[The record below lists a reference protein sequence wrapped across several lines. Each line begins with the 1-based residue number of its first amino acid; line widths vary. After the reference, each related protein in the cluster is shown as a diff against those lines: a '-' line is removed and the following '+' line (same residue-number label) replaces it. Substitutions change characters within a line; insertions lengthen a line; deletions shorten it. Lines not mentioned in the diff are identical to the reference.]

1 MPTDLDNPPTAV
13 FVLMDDEEREPSPD
27 QGLIKWLEATLPSLN
42 WRSHLFFLGRDGGC
56 PDPARLEGLAR
67 AASRY
72 VLNQGL
78 ATVYLHPLVR
88 VDSAETP
95 QLATLDRVLSP
106 AKAYQMMAYHEQG
119 EARLLVLPILA
130 AEDLP
135 AGEVRRL
142 AAFLRAHF
150 AEPSF
155 LFKAKLPAGME
166 SGEDGVGFRAYLDPG
181 QGHAGGAAGQL
192 WVNHLLETLLER
204 VPQPDANLCAPC
216 QRHVVVEER
225 TGDVFACFKQ
235 RERALPCGSTPDA
248 DLPPRELC
256 PACLGR
262 AMLQMG
268 DNLEANGRQREGRQ
282 VYFQLALALAGHE
295 EHALAADLA
304 RRACEL
310 SDEDADRAAAL
321 IHEGL
326 CRLDLGEL
334 EQAEAALVEADEFT
348 DDHAYVSF
356 QRGRV
361 QFVWRDYIEALERFE
376 EALEQGSEKVP
387 HDDMLYEMALC
398 HINIEEYADARKYL
412 LRHQEADSSTVLRF
426 YRGVCDHGEEDYEA
440 ARAHFEESLRLGP
453 APEDL
458 GRVLFYVGACL
469 KELERF
475 DEAIEVLERAVE
487 VDPDDIVNHNLL
499 GFCYYKVKRH
509 QDAVAC
515 FERCVQIDP
524 RSGIDWANLGSNLRD
539 LDRPEEA
546 VAMYEKAVSLDKS
559 IGFAWTNLA
568 KLQNG
573 E

>member
-1 MPTDLDNPPTAV
+1 MSDGEIRIGVIGA
-13 FVLMDDEEREPSPD
+13 
-27 QGLIKWLEATLPSLN
+27 G
-42 WRSHLFFLGRDGGC
+42 GRG
-56 PDPARLEGLAR
+56 GLAR
-67 AASRY
+67 
-72 VLNQGL
+72 L
-78 ATVYLHPLVR
+78 AHRPDEGIRLVAGCD
-88 VDSAETP
+88 V
-95 QLATLDRVLSP
+95 SP
-106 AKAYQMMAYHEQG
+106 A
-119 EARLLVLPILA
+119 AR
-130 AEDLP
+130 D
-135 AGEVRRL
+135 R
-142 AAFLRAHF
+142 
-150 AEPSF
+150 
-155 LFKAKLPAGME
+155 
-166 SGEDGVGFRAYLDPG
+166 FR
-181 QGHAGGAAGQL
+181 
-192 WVNHLLETLLER
+192 ER
-204 VPQPDANLCAPC
+204 MGD
-216 QRHVVVEER
+216 
-225 TGDVFACFKQ
+225 DVFVTDDYNELLA
-235 RERALPCGSTPDA
+235 REDISAIFVTTPDF
-248 DLPPRELC
+248 L
-256 PACLGR
+256 
-262 AMLQMG
+262 
-268 DNLEANGRQREGRQ
+268 
-282 VYFQLALALAGHE
+282 HE

-539 LDRPEEA
+539 LDRPDEA